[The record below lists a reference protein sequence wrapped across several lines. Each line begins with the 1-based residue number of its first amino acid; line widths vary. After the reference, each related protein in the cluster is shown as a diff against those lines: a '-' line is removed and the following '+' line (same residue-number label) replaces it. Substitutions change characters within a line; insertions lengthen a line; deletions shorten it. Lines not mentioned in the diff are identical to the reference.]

1 VNVKYDPRDMSRVFV
16 RRPDGHFIEARYR
29 NLAFPC
35 ASWWEWKHAKDRLRT
50 QGKRDLSEETIFSS
64 IAQQRRIEEAATID
78 SASARRSILKRPKAR
93 AENPEGSITGID
105 TAKPSG
111 ADDDMEFWGR

>member
-1 VNVKYDPRDMSRVFV
+1 MSRVFV

-50 QGKRDLSEETIFSS
+50 QGKRELSEETIFSS
-64 IAQQRRIEEAATID
+64 IAQQRRIEEAAAID
-78 SASARRSILKRPKAR
+78 SASARRSILKRPKAPT
-93 AENPEGSITGID
+93 ENPEGKITGID

-111 ADDDMEFWGR
+111 ADDDVEFWDR